1 MSILYLFLM
10 IRRPPRHT
18 RTDTLLPYTT
28 LLRSTATRP
37 CARRWRGRRGAKRSF
52 LILPP
57 PASGR
62 GAKHCSLQRHDVR
75 CDLGLALEI
84 ERCHR
89 FIGDLDRLV
98 RAEAVER
105 GAHRRAVRAEHPD
118 LDIVARSEEQPSELQ
133 SLMRNS
139 YAVFC

>member
-1 MSILYLFLM
+1 MRQEEGGS
-10 IRRPPRHT
+10 PP
-18 RTDTLLPYTT
+18 P
-28 LLRSTATRP
+28 A
-37 CARRWRGRRGAKRSF
+37 
-52 LILPP
+52 P

-105 GAHRRAVRAEHPD
+105 GAHRRAVRAEPPD
-118 LDIVARSEEQPSELQ
+118 LDIVARAAIRSEEHKSELQ
-133 SLMRNS
+133 SLMRKS
-139 YAVFC
+139 Y